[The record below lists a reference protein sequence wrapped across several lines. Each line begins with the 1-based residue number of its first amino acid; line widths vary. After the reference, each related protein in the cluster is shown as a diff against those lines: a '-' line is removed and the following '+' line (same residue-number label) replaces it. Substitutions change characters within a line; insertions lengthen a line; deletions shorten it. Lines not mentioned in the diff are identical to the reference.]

1 MNIIIKNAAKV
12 AEADILLDGLTVI
25 AGFNNMGKSTILK
38 SAYLVLK
45 TFRDFKQKVWK
56 VRKRSLKSLLLRQEY
71 YFDSNGSVYLPREF
85 LSALAEDA
93 DKILSVCISEQKNS
107 YELFKNIFLKNLKTY
122 RRYLPKQVSS
132 DFISDEFIRK
142 FYERI
147 RTISTRDEGIELKYI
162 AEMYIRNVFGGQLNH
177 FMYQSQTSVLVR
189 SETEQYQMFVEDNR
203 ISQMEY
209 DLYAEADVFYL
220 PPYHLLDSLERS
232 KMSHRVYSPEYDIRS
247 ALAPGKTE
255 PTLEEYQEIERN
267 TTMVKEILKE
277 VLHGR
282 LERSLSGNILFKDD
296 ESDEAVNIGNVAS
309 GMKNLLIIQ
318 SLTESG
324 KLKRNGILMVD
335 EPETNLHP
343 QWHLKFAEVLVM
355 LYKYMGVRSVIS
367 THSPYFIK
375 ALETK
380 LAEEQRKETGHYYV
394 MEQAD
399 KNLYRTQDVTG
410 HTEKIYEMLYC
421 PLEYI

>member
-232 KMSHRVYSPEYDIRS
+232 KMSHRVYSPEYDIKS

-267 TTMVKEILKE
+267 TTMVKKSSKKSCTEDW
-277 VLHGR
+277 
-282 LERSLSGNILFKDD
+282 KDPYPAIFC
-296 ESDEAVNIGNVAS
+296 S
-309 GMKNLLIIQ
+309 K
-318 SLTESG
+318 T
-324 KLKRNGILMVD
+324 
-335 EPETNLHP
+335 TNLTRR
-343 QWHLKFAEVLVM
+343 L
-355 LYKYMGVRSVIS
+355 IS
-367 THSPYFIK
+367 
-375 ALETK
+375 
-380 LAEEQRKETGHYYV
+380 
-394 MEQAD
+394 
-399 KNLYRTQDVTG
+399 
-410 HTEKIYEMLYC
+410 EM
-421 PLEYI
+421 

>member
-93 DKILSVCISEQKNS
+93 DKILSVCISEQKNG

-147 RTISTRDEGIELKYI
+147 RTISTRDEGIF
-162 AEMYIRNVFGGQLNH
+162 EMCL
-177 FMYQSQTSVLVR
+177 
-189 SETEQYQMFVEDNR
+189 
-203 ISQMEY
+203 
-209 DLYAEADVFYL
+209 AD
-220 PPYHLLDSLERS
+220 S
-232 KMSHRVYSPEYDIRS
+232 
-247 ALAPGKTE
+247 
-255 PTLEEYQEIERN
+255 
-267 TTMVKEILKE
+267 
-277 VLHGR
+277 
-282 LERSLSGNILFKDD
+282 
-296 ESDEAVNIGNVAS
+296 
-309 GMKNLLIIQ
+309 
-318 SLTESG
+318 
-324 KLKRNGILMVD
+324 
-335 EPETNLHP
+335 
-343 QWHLKFAEVLVM
+343 
-355 LYKYMGVRSVIS
+355 
-367 THSPYFIK
+367 
-375 ALETK
+375 
-380 LAEEQRKETGHYYV
+380 
-394 MEQAD
+394 
-399 KNLYRTQDVTG
+399 
-410 HTEKIYEMLYC
+410 
-421 PLEYI
+421 